1 MTIPNDRRERGGF
14 PGTPAAAVALGIVV
28 IALMAGAV
36 PIAAAIH
43 HKSGPSSQTAIVL
56 AFAIVGFVLAF
67 RQPRNAMGWIV
78 FGVAFFFVLDDDASG
93 YAILDYRQHGG
104 SLPLGQL
111 AVILQPSWA
120 PAIVLFGLA
129 ILMFPDAKLPQG
141 RWRLVV
147 WAFLAIALLWMVGAF
162 GASTSAIIEHRVQID
177 GSGNLVL
184 LDHPTGNWA
193 WWNVVQ
199 DAFFPL
205 LGMGWLASIGRQIGT
220 FRRSYGDRRLQLKW
234 LLTGGVMCIVGG
246 VLSVVFSSP
255 SSTSLRL
262 LGESGTI
269 GLLGLPVCIGVAVL
283 KYRLYDI
290 DRLISRTLSYAV
302 VTGLLIGLYVTI
314 VVLTTD
320 VLSFSSPVAVTA
332 STLVAAA
339 LFSPLRRRVQ
349 HWVDRRFNRSGY
361 DAEAT
366 VAAFSA
372 RLRESVDL
380 DSVRGDLLDV
390 VGRSFEPAHASVWIK
405 TPQ

>member
-1 MTIPNDRRERGGF
+1 
-14 PGTPAAAVALGIVV
+14 
-28 IALMAGAV
+28 
-36 PIAAAIH
+36 
-43 HKSGPSSQTAIVL
+43 L
-56 AFAIVGFVLAF
+56 A
-67 RQPRNAMGWIV
+67 
-78 FGVAFFFVLDDDASG
+78 
-93 YAILDYRQHGG
+93 
-104 SLPLGQL
+104 
-111 AVILQPSWA
+111 
-120 PAIVLFGLA
+120 
-129 ILMFPDAKLPQG
+129 
-141 RWRLVV
+141 V
-147 WAFLAIALLWMVGAF
+147 WAFLAVALVWMAGAF
-162 GASTSAIIEHRVQID
+162 GLSIDAIAEHRVQID
-177 GSGNLVL
+177 STGNLVL
-184 LDHPTGNWA
+184 LDHPTGSWA
-193 WWNVVQ
+193 WWGVVQ

-205 LGMGWLASIGRQIGT
+205 LGLGWLASIGRQIGT
-220 FRRSYGDRRLQLKW
+220 FRRSTGDRHLQLKW
-234 LLTGGVMCIVGG
+234 LLTGGVLCIVGG
-246 VLSVVFSSP
+246 VLSVVFGNP
-255 SSTSLRL
+255 SSTALRL
-262 LGESGTI
+262 LGECGTI

-339 LFSPLRRRVQ
+339 LFSPLRRSVQ
-349 HWVDRRFNRSGY
+349 RWVDHRFNRSGY